1 MKRRIYIA
9 AAVFV
14 VLMAVVIITNKP
26 WEHSGDELEVTEDGR
41 YQIDSYQTDI
51 ATAVTLALDDFA
63 QLYTSKKID
72 ALYEYK
78 PIHEE
83 KMLFRSMVN
92 NHLFGTNR
100 SMAEIIKSTNE
111 RKREFEKL
119 VTEAQDEYDITVT
132 EEEVTAYIEEMV
144 DPHYFEEQEA
154 YAAALG
160 MAVAE
165 LNHQF
170 DRDLYYFDVL
180 ADKLLFARAAEGQFD

>member
-1 MKRRIYIA
+1 MEKGVIS
-9 AAVFV
+9 V
-14 VLMAVVIITNKP
+14 VMACSLVLLAGCMYGEGERETL
-26 WEHSGDELEVTEDGR
+26 EEGDSG
-41 YQIDSYQTDI
+41 YQIDSYQTDVK
-51 ATAVTLALDDFA
+51 TAVTLALDQFA
-63 QLYTSKKID
+63 ELSSSKSIEV
-72 ALYEYK
+72 LYEYK

-83 KMLFRSMVN
+83 KMLFRSLIN

-100 SMAEIIKSTNE
+100 PTAEIIKARNE

-119 VTEAQDEYDITVT
+119 LAEAQDEYDITVT

-144 DPHYFEEQEA
+144 DPHYFEEQEE

-160 MAVAE
+160 ITVTE

-180 ADKLLFARAAEGQFD
+180 ADKLLFARAAAGQFE

>member
-9 AAVFV
+9 AAVFIA
-14 VLMAVVIITNKP
+14 LIAVVIIANKP
-26 WEHSGDELEVTEDGR
+26 WEHSADKLEITEDGR
-41 YQIDSYQTDI
+41 HQIDSYQMDI

-63 QLYTSKKID
+63 QLYPSQKIE

-78 PIHEE
+78 PIHKER
-83 KMLFRSMVN
+83 MLFRSLLN

-100 SMAEIIKSTNE
+100 PMADIIQSTNE
-111 RKREFEKL
+111 RKREIEKL

-160 MAVAE
+160 IGVAE